1 MKISIFI
8 IEDDPGFGK
17 LLLSV
22 LSTTPLLEVAGIAQC
37 LADARSQID
46 KFENDVYLVDISL
59 PDGSGIDIMHYIKER
74 YTGAKILALST
85 LGDEKHIF
93 NSIQAGAAGYLLKS
107 EMSTNV
113 IQSIVSLVNDG
124 GYLSSHASKV
134 LIQRLLNTS
143 KPAQSNLPIKH
154 VQNSIYQQDK
164 PAVVLLTK
172 KEFEVLSNAQSG
184 TPAKRIADTMG
195 ISIFTVNQHLRSIY
209 QKLNVRNKM
218 EAVQSAR
225 QKGLL

>member
-1 MKISIFI
+1 MKISVFI

-22 LSTTPLLEVAGIAQC
+22 LSTTPLLEIAGIAQC
-37 LADARSQID
+37 LADARSHID
-46 KFENDVYLVDISL
+46 KYENDVYLVDISL
-59 PDGSGIDIMHYIKER
+59 PDGSGIDIMQYIRER
-74 YTGAKILALST
+74 YMGAKILALST

-107 EMSTNV
+107 EMSTNI
-113 IQSIVSLVNDG
+113 IQSIISLVNDG
-124 GYLSSHASKV
+124 SYLSSHASKV

-143 KPAQSNLPIKH
+143 KPAQLSQPSKQTLNLNYR
-154 VQNSIYQQDK
+154 QDNSA
-164 PAVVLLTK
+164 AVWLTK

-184 TPAKRIADTMG
+184 LPAKIIADTMG